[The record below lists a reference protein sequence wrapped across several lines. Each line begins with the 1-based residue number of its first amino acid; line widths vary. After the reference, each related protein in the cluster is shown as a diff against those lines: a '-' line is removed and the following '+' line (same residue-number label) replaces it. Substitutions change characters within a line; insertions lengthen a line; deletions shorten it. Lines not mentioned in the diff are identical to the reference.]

1 MKRRFGVPRVA
12 VVVVAAAGVGA
23 MGVRANGQAPRPALV
38 VVSKGEN
45 ALVIVDVGSMKAV
58 GKVGVGTM
66 PHEVAVSDDGKIAL
80 VTNYGQHQDGT
91 SLSVIDLDAEKEIHR
106 VDLTNLTGPQG
117 ENFGSLVGP
126 HGAQFFDGK
135 FYFTAEGSKK
145 IARYDPAANRV
156 DWVQEIGQNRTHM
169 LVISKKTHTIYTSN
183 VNSDSVTAVEPG
195 PDGGHWTNTLIPVG
209 KGPEGLD
216 VSPDGKEVWAA
227 NSGDGTVSII
237 DASRKKVIATLDVGT
252 KRSNRLKF
260 TLDGQLV
267 LISDIGSGDLL
278 VVDAGTRKI
287 VKRMRLGSSA
297 EGIFMQPDG
306 SRAFVAE
313 SRDNKL
319 MLVDLKT
326 LAVTGE
332 IDGTPDVDGM
342 GWRGK

>member
-1 MKRRFGVPRVA
+1 MKRRFGGVGIA
-12 VVVVAAAGVGA
+12 VVVFLIASMGAIRVGA
-23 MGVRANGQAPRPALV
+23 QGPAPRPALV

-58 GKVGVGTM
+58 GKVAVGTM
-66 PHEVAVSDDGKIAL
+66 PHEVAVSADGKIAL
-80 VTNYGQHQDGT
+80 VTNYGPHQDGT
-91 SLSVIDLDAEKEIHR
+91 SLSVIDLDALREIHR
-106 VDLTNLTGPQG
+106 VDLTNLAGPQG

-145 IARYDPAANRV
+145 IARYDPAANHV

-183 VNSDSVTAVEPG
+183 VNSDSVTAVEPSR
-195 PDGGHWTNTLIPVG
+195 DGGHWTNTLIPVG
-209 KGPEGLD
+209 KGPEGID

-237 DASRKKVIATLDVGT
+237 DTSAKKVITTLDVGT

-260 TLDGQLV
+260 TLDGKRV
-267 LISDIGSGDLL
+267 LISDIGTGDLL
-278 VVDAGTRKI
+278 VVDVDTRKI
-287 VKRMRLGSSA
+287 VERMHLGSSA

-306 SRAFVAE
+306 TRAYVAE

-319 MLVDLKT
+319 MLVDLTT

-332 IDGTPDVDGM
+332 IDGIRDVDGM
-342 GWRGK
+342 AWRGK